1 LLLKTTEFCSQLETL
16 LIQLLTVIDSDSSSL
31 PWRKSIGNVITCLQ
45 DEKNEIGVRAAEAL
59 NTAWYLFFSRGGFGE
74 YYVSRTG
81 WEEQV
86 KANQAVE
93 ELNRK
98 ICDLL
103 TQARIVVL

>member
-1 LLLKTTEFCSQLETL
+1 LLLKTTEFCLQLETL
-16 LIQLLTVIDSDSSSL
+16 LLQLLTVIDSDSSSL
-31 PWRKSIGNVITCLQ
+31 PWRTSIGNVIACLQ
-45 DEKNEIGVRAAEAL
+45 DEKHETDVRAVEAL

-74 YYVSRTG
+74 YYVSRTD

-86 KANQAVE
+86 KANQVIE

-103 TQARIVVL
+103 MQAKM